1 MLHVKGVRW
10 ALTASRLVGKRPVS
24 KQGVTAL
31 ARALSTTE
39 GGDKSSSGGLFDRW
53 FGMESNQAKEG
64 EVTNRWSMAVP
75 AVGVHLCLGAPWAW
89 SLVGDSCTRSL
100 GFVAPAAADWSLYEC
115 AFPLSIVFLMQGVG
129 AAVFGKWQ
137 MRVGARKAMAFSG
150 MAFGGG
156 FMLGALGIH
165 MHSLPLLYA
174 GYGFLSGTG
183 ISLAYTPPIATLME
197 WFPDR
202 KGIASGLTVAGFGSA
217 ALLFTPAMQAIS
229 KQFVKLPDYL
239 GKAGE
244 VTTVAKDGKLFAEAA
259 GGKLIECVQA
269 GAADIAK
276 IGYDLPEG
284 FYAVGTGNTGTAE
297 GLAIMGAIY
306 TATILASALSIKK
319 PPADYAAK
327 LMAELEAK
335 SGESGAGAADKGK
348 GEAAAPPVELE
359 HITVDAAMKK
369 PQFWLLGGSFY
380 CMATGGMGMASV
392 AKPMMGEVFST
403 LLPAV
408 VTSAF
413 GASYVLM
420 LSSGNLGGRLGWAA
434 VSEMIGRPRTFT
446 IFTLG
451 SVPLYFAVPHLV
463 EMVVQDG
470 STLGLYA
477 FCGSTALALSYM
489 GGAFAILPA
498 YEADIFGQKYVGPI
512 HGRMLLFASA
522 AAMTGPGLISSLRGR
537 AESSAMD
544 GLMGKVSPETFEK
557 TFGAPMTSAQD
568 LIASKTVTISKLMAI
583 CPPGTLDPTPHLYDG
598 CMHTLGGLMAAGV
611 VSHALVRPLHRRP
624 LSEVEA
630 EEKQKVEPLNVK

>member
-1 MLHVKGVRW
+1 MVL
-10 ALTASRLVGKRPVS
+10 SRGMATDGS
-24 KQGVTAL
+24 QG
-31 ARALSTTE
+31 
-39 GGDKSSSGGLFDRW
+39 GGLLDRL
-53 FGMESNQAKEG
+53 FGVESNQAKEG
-64 EVTNRWSMAVP
+64 EVSSRWAMAVP

-129 AAVFGKWQ
+129 AAAFGKWQ

-150 MAFGGG
+150 LCFGGG

-174 GYGFLSGTG
+174 GYGFLGGTG

-197 WFPDR
+197 WFPDK

-217 ALLFTPAMQAIS
+217 ALIFTPAMQAIS
-229 KQFVKLPDYL
+229 KQFVRFPDYL

-244 VTTVAKDGKLFAEAA
+244 VTTMAKDGKLFAETA

-284 FYAVGTGNTGTAE
+284 FYAVGTGSTGTAE

-306 TATILASALSIKK
+306 TATILASAMTLKK

-327 LMAELEAK
+327 LMAEVEAK
-335 SGESGAGAADKGK
+335 AVTGAADE
-348 GEAAAPPVELE
+348 GEKAATAPVELE

-403 LLPAV
+403 LLPAI

-413 GASYVLM
+413 GASYVIM

-463 EMVVQDG
+463 DMVVRDG

-498 YEADIFGQKYVGPI
+498 YEADIFGQRYVGPI

-522 AAMTGPGLISSLRGR
+522 AAMTGPGLISTLRGR
-537 AESSAMD
+537 AESGAID
-544 GLMGKVSPETFEK
+544 DLMGKISPETFEK
-557 TFGAPMTSAQD
+557 TFGAPMSAASD
-568 LIASKTVTISKLMAI
+568 LVSSKTVTISKLMAI
-583 CPPGTLDPTPHLYDG
+583 CPPGTVDPTPHLYDG
-598 CMHTLGGLMAAGV
+598 CMHALGGLMAAGV
-611 VSHALVRPLHRRP
+611 VSHMLVRPLNRRP

-630 EEKQKVEPLNVK
+630 EETQKVEAINVK